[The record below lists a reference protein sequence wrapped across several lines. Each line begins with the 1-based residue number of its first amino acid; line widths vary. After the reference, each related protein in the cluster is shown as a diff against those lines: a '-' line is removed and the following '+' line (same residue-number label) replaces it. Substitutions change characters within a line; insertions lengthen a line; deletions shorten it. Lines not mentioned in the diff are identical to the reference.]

1 MAFKIFLDAGHNDK
15 GWDTGASG
23 FGLCEQDVTYSVAKK
38 IKEVLAMY
46 DVEIKLSRPNKNDN
60 LGSDLNSSL
69 RARATMA
76 NAWGADLFVSIHC
89 NSVASTRAF
98 GTEVYTISKE
108 SPTNRL
114 ALAIGSAISTK
125 LGTHNRGLKHANFA
139 VLKNTKM
146 PAMLIELAFISN
158 VNDNEKLKNNQD
170 EFARAIA
177 SQLIG
182 EYNLEVCEAKKEIT
196 SANDIIWE
204 LMNGKHNVEIL
215 DVQRAVEQ
223 LEEAKKQESS
233 LYWILRKLVNG

>member
-1 MAFKIFLDAGHNDK
+1 MAFKIFLDAGHNDT

-23 FGLCEQDVTYSVAKK
+23 FGLREQDVTYSVAKK

-46 DVEIKLSRPNKNDN
+46 DVEIKLSRPNKSDN

-76 NAWGADLFVSIHC
+76 NAWGANLFISIHC

-98 GTEVYTISKE
+98 GTEVYTFSEE
-108 SPTNRL
+108 SSVNGL
-114 ALAIGSAISTK
+114 ASAIGSAISDKVETY
-125 LGTHNRGLKHANFA
+125 NRGLKHANLA

-158 VNDNEKLKNNQD
+158 ANDNEKLKNNQD
-170 EFARAIA
+170 EFASAIA
-177 SQLIG
+177 SQLIRAYTLKIR
-182 EYNLEVCEAKKEIT
+182 ETKKEIT
-196 SANDIIWE
+196 SPNNIIWE
-204 LMNGKHNVEIL
+204 LMNGKHKVEIL

-223 LEEAKKQESS
+223 LEEAEKQQSS
-233 LYWILRKLVNG
+233 LYWILRKLANS